1 MITINQDEL
10 QDDHK
15 ENQNEERKHMS
26 MRNKLIK
33 HAKKKHPNLFFATL
47 CFFVG
52 TPCTKGMSLVIDSI

>member
-33 HAKKKHPNLFFATL
+33 HAKKYTQIFFFCNFMFLCRHPMHQGDEL
-47 CFFVG
+47 G
-52 TPCTKGMSLVIDSI
+52 D

>member
-33 HAKKKHPNLFFATL
+33 HAKKYTQIFFFL
-47 CFFVG
+47 QLYV
-52 TPCTKGMSLVIDSI
+52 SL